1 VSLDSSKDD
10 LTQYIDREKIPW
22 PQIYCGEV
30 PGLDLPLT
38 WGVDGIPAI
47 FLIGP
52 DGRLLAQHLR
62 GEAIA
67 IAVRQVLRGGG
78 GAENQDTP
86 APQPSVE

>member
-1 VSLDSSKDD
+1 MELPGSKENYF
-10 LTQYIDREKIPW
+10 L
-22 PQIYCGEV
+22 G
-30 PGLDLPLT
+30 
-38 WGVDGIPAI
+38 GILGGITFAAI